1 MADQATDARAL
12 ARVFL
17 AALASLGAAVPAHGA
32 SEPALG
38 YNNARHLLAR
48 TGFGPADREV
58 RAFAP
63 LTAREAVDRILRDA
77 RTSAATEPPAALAAA
92 TPLRPPRLDQATD
105 EERKAF
111 RAQQAREA
119 IALSG
124 WWTQE
129 MLATPSPLTERMTL
143 FWHNHFVSAQPKV
156 RIARLM
162 YRQNVTLRANALGN
176 FGTLLHAIAR
186 DPAMLVY
193 LDGVQ
198 NRKGS
203 PNENFAR
210 EVMELF
216 TLGEGHY
223 GEADVK
229 EAARAFT
236 GYSID
241 RETGEFR
248 FRPVQHDY
256 GVKTIFGQSGR
267 FDGDAVL
274 DLLLARPET
283 AEFIVAK
290 LWREFV
296 APEPDAKEVAR
307 IARRF
312 RAANYDIKAA
322 LAGILTSDAFYAS
335 ANRGTLVKSPIEL
348 VVGTLR
354 QLELEPAD
362 ATAFAF
368 AAAAMGQNLVAPPNV
383 RGWPGGDAWINAST
397 LLARKQFLD
406 RLTRA
411 GDTPLAALVRAEVA
425 MAASSPSEAAGAP
438 MTNGRPAGDGERGG
452 AMAAPKD
459 PAAAA
464 AAKAN
469 DDESARARRVRRE
482 IERALEALHFDSARY
497 FAAFPG
503 TDSRARAQAVQRLL
517 LATAPLA
524 PPDYDADSLTFVR
537 ALMQDA
543 AYQLK

>member
-1 MADQATDARAL
+1 MGDAVTDARAL
-12 ARVFL
+12 ASVLL
-17 AALASLGAAVPAHGA
+17 AALATLAPSLPANAAP
-32 SEPALG
+32 ERPLG
-38 YNNARHLLAR
+38 YDNARHLLAR
-48 TGFGPADREV
+48 AGFGPTDREV

-63 LTAREAVDRILRDA
+63 LTPTEAVDRLLREA
-77 RTSAATEPPAALAAA
+77 RRTASTAPPAALVAT
-92 TPLRPPRLDQATD
+92 TPLRPARLDQASD

-111 RAQQAREA
+111 RAQRAREA

-162 YRQNVTLRANALGN
+162 YRQNVTLRAHALGN

-229 EAARAFT
+229 EAARALT
-236 GYSID
+236 GYGID
-241 RETGEFR
+241 RESGEFR
-248 FRPVQHDY
+248 FRAFQHDH
-256 GVKTIFGQSGR
+256 GVKTIFGKSGR
-267 FDGDAVL
+267 FDGDAFL

-283 AEFIVAK
+283 AEFVVAK

-296 APEPDAKEVAR
+296 APGPGASEVAG

-312 RAANYDIKAA
+312 RESNYDIKVA

-368 AAAAMGQNLVAPPNV
+368 ASAAMGQNLLAPPNV
-383 RGWPGGDAWINAST
+383 RGWPGGDTWINAST
-397 LLARKQFLD
+397 LLARKAFLD

-411 GDTPLAALVRAEVA
+411 GEAPLPALVMADVA
-425 MAASSPSEAAGAP
+425 IASEAAGAP
-438 MTNGRPAGDGERGG
+438 IGNERPAGDGERGA
-452 AMAAPKD
+452 AMVAPKARD
-459 PAAAA
+459 AAT

-469 DDESARARRVRRE
+469 DAESARARRVRRE
-482 IERALEALHFDSARY
+482 IERALDALHFDSARF
-497 FAAFPG
+497 FAGFAG
-503 TDSRARAQAVQRLL
+503 SDSRSRAQAVQRLL